1 MRKLSSTAL
10 LQWKG
15 VEQNCGAPPIAGLEI
30 AENAMT
36 LCFTPKS
43 TMAIHQLS
51 DPLKAA
57 TCLGWLI
64 IKLFTKTSL

>member
-1 MRKLSSTAL
+1 VRKLSSTAL
-10 LQWKG
+10 PQWKG
-15 VEQNCGAPPIAGLEI
+15 VEENCGAPPVVGSEI

-36 LCFTPKS
+36 LRFAPKN
-43 TMAIHQLS
+43 TMAIHHLS
-51 DPLKAA
+51 DPLRAA